1 MHIGDYKV
9 IVYEGGV
16 INHVSLLRDDL
27 SKVFTAG
34 IVYVDSD
41 DASARCVQV
50 GVEIED
56 GAGIC
61 DEGVTGVG
69 IVKEFDESICAV
81 SRSVIDAIFGVC
93 AVIYIEN
100 KKSAV
105 FGNQRG
111 EA

>member
-1 MHIGDYKV
+1 M

-34 IVYVDSD
+34 IVDVDSD

-61 DEGVTGVG
+61 DEGVTCVG
-69 IVKEFDESICAV
+69 IVEKFDERFGALDGA
-81 SRSVIDAIFGVC
+81 VIDAIFSVG